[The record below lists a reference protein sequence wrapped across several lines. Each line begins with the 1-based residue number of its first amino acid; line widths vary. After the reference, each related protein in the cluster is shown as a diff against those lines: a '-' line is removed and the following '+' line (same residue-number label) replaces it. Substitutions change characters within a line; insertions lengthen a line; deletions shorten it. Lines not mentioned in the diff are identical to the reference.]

1 MRQGNLTPC
10 FQPLSTVLYSTV
22 EYRQW
27 SGKSTNHQWSY
38 TRPILLI
45 TALKPIL
52 DEREEGK

>member
-1 MRQGNLTPC
+1 MRKGNLTPC

-27 SGKSTNHQWSY
+27 FEKLTNHQWSY

-52 DEREEGK
+52 DEMEE

>member
-27 SGKSTNHQWSY
+27 SGELINRQWSY
-38 TRPILLI
+38 TRPIVLI

-52 DEREEGK
+52 DEMEEGK